1 MARFLSGLVV
11 MVSLITLSFCKV
23 DKSIIEMFQENIVAE
38 TQSVRDSIRPS
49 LLKSVPSQFHNKKIS
64 DILPQEKIQE
74 LETFIKNVKIDMND
88 QVAAMMGHR
97 ILSTEDL
104 QVLKNLVL
112 KEVNSHLRSEFGR
125 GGLIAFIEA
134 LMKGMM
140 TALQLD
146 FKDVF
151 IALVNP
157 LIDLTILLNP
167 LPEYQYT
174 NTVMDGDQEMRYI
187 EETFD
192 NWGYTLLA
200 NVTVRTFFPR
210 TVKGIQNIVKDAVV
224 NGARVRA
231 SATRHTFN
239 PWLWGVE
246 SNLQPGTAGQNV
258 DYVIAMLPLEISDHL
273 AYARDHGSWP
283 EDSELV
289 FIEGPL
295 DIWEEEGKKHAS
307 VKFGPS
313 TLNLHYYDW
322 ALANNWTMPA
332 NTIMHYM
339 SIGGVAMGTC
349 HGGGI
354 GHQTLADRI
363 LEMEYVDSLGEV
375 QVINDP
381 EMLKVVGGSMG
392 MLGIV
397 TSITY
402 RLDEMTYARFWP
414 QHIPGGLESILPPP
428 GEDIPEQ
435 TLVFLTNY
443 YSESIQYPHHHGAPG
458 ILWMNSWDNLG
469 NGEDALSLIDHKEDE
484 FQRSYIFLEDVAN
497 RGFKTIF
504 EYFDSTEYLYW
515 LFGWLVGAASSI
527 AMNDWD
533 APVTTTAT
541 EAMHFQRG
549 LHYLSVK
556 TAELIVPIPELEN
569 GEPDWR
575 ILQEVVFDMQQVY
588 NEFIE
593 ADLYPMDLAMENR
606 MMAGSDM
613 LMAAQYG
620 NKRSLAIEIA
630 SSPLVPED
638 LWLDFKNALATK
650 WKNYYDR
657 EGNRLKV
664 RPHWAKEFPQVVGDQ
679 DIYEYM
685 REVYAD
691 QIPAYVEGVKKLM
704 KQTNGNLTHTI
715 KTFSTK
721 YLDTIFEG
729 YF

>member
-1 MARFLSGLVV
+1 MGRVGQVSASMRSLLSISLWSCLAFSSATGQEFRREGVDRAEIAR
-11 MVSLITLSFCKV
+11 
-23 DKSIIEMFQENIVAE
+23 N
-38 TQSVRDSIRPS
+38 SIRPS
-49 LLKSVPSQFHNKKIS
+49 LLKSIPAEFHNEDVSKFLPAGKIEELAE
-64 DILPQEKIQE
+64 IL
-74 LETFIKNVKIDMND
+74 
-88 QVAAMMGHR
+88 A
-97 ILSTEDL
+97 DL
-104 QVLKNLVL
+104 AVQDLTLKTQYGPRNNGV
-112 KEVNSHLRSEFGR
+112 VDFV
-125 GGLIAFIEA
+125 EA
-134 LMKGMM
+134 LMRGIMS
-140 TALQLD
+140 ALELNM
-146 FKDVF
+146 KEVF
-151 IALVNP
+151 VALVNP
-157 LIDLTILLNP
+157 LVDLAVAMSP
-167 LPEYQYT
+167 LPEYQFT
-174 NTVMDGDQEMRYI
+174 STIMDGTQEMRYI
-187 EETFD
+187 EETFE
-192 NWGYTLLA
+192 NWGSTLLA

-210 TVKGIQNIVKDAVV
+210 TVQGIQNIVKAAAKD
-224 NGARVRA
+224 GARVRA

-246 SNLQPGTAGQNV
+246 SNLQPGTEGQNV
-258 DYVIAMLPLEISDHL
+258 DYVIAMLPLDISDHL

-289 FIEGPL
+289 YIEGPL
-295 DIWEEEGKKHAS
+295 DVWEEEGKKHAS
-307 VKFGPS
+307 AKFGAS

-363 LEMEYVDSLGEV
+363 L
-375 QVINDP
+375 
-381 EMLKVVGGSMG
+381 
-392 MLGIV
+392 
-397 TSITY
+397 
-402 RLDEMTYARFWP
+402 EMTYARFWP

-469 NGEDALSLIDHKEDE
+469 KGEDAISFIDHKEDE

-527 AMNDWD
+527 AMTNWD
-533 APVTTTAT
+533 EPVTTTAT

-556 TAELIVPIPELEN
+556 AAELIVPIPELEN

-588 NEFIE
+588 NEFLSR
-593 ADLYPMDLAMENR
+593 DLYPMDLAMENR

-620 NKRSLAIEIA
+620 NKWSLAIEIA

-691 QIPAYVEGVKKLM
+691 QIPAYVEGVQKLM